1 MNIKVLEQFI
11 EQQEQNPIYI
21 ASKKILNNEDVPYDI
36 QDAILKKIFGN
47 KVLENTSKLDLMFPI
62 IAIIGDKIP
71 EHFIKNYQ
79 QKINNLPNTH
89 INEVLF
95 KSFAKEKDKFNV
107 YDSCNFS
114 FDRNDLYKA
123 ISENDKKRAY
133 SLYYFINKVK
143 DAIQDSTAIP
153 FPYHL
158 DENKDKKNKII
169 QEINL
174 NLINNVGFLFKYK
187 DNVASNVI
195 LKSMYSDFKYL
206 YNNQIDNEY
215 KDRLKNIL
223 YQFHPNCFKQYN
235 QQSGMSMP
243 RNVAV
248 EYLSF
253 NASKLDSEKFK
264 HFARAFHSNN
274 IDADLLVSFSKE
286 NSNKLNLNSENLIKF
301 NENIEFLKTINFERA
316 MHNDIKFE
324 SMKMK

>member
-1 MNIKVLEQFI
+1 MNIKVLEQFV

-36 QDAILKKIFGN
+36 QDAVLKKIFGH
-47 KVLENTSKLDLMFPI
+47 KALENTNKLDLMFPI
-62 IAIIGDKIP
+62 VSVIADKIP

-79 QKINNLPNTH
+79 QKINVLPNTH
-89 INEVLF
+89 INEVIF

-107 YDSCNFS
+107 YDSFNFS

-133 SLYYFINKVK
+133 SFFYFINKVK
-143 DAIQDSTAIP
+143 DAIQDSSAIP

-158 DENKDKKNKII
+158 EENKDKKNKII

-174 NLINNVGFLFKYK
+174 NLINNIGFLFKYK
-187 DNVASNVI
+187 DNMASNII

-215 KDRLKNIL
+215 KDKLKNIL

-235 QQSGMSMP
+235 EQTGVSMP
-243 RNVAV
+243 RKIAV

-253 NASKLDSEKFK
+253 NAMKLDSEKFK
-264 HFARAFHSNN
+264 HFARAFNSNN
-274 IDADLLVSFSKE
+274 IDADILVSFSKE
-286 NSNKLNLNSENLIKF
+286 NSNKLKLDSESILRF
-301 NENIEFLKTINFERA
+301 NENIEFLKTINFEQTIQ
-316 MHNDIKFE
+316 NNIKFE
-324 SMKMK
+324 SMKVK